1 MIELKQYTGSVI
13 TPTDDALLYDFLLS
27 EQSGIFEGCEVT
39 HLGANQ
45 LQVSAGRGAIRGR
58 VFVIESETILAELSQ
73 TGTLQGRLLVRIDL
87 DNAESPIVLTT
98 QAENILPA
106 LIQED
111 INRGGS
117 IFEMS
122 LATYTAEATQVSD
135 LKNVA
140 TPILFLSNNLY
151 SITLSS
157 SGWALS
163 SIDEVSLNGM
173 YIQQII
179 GVTFTVGQ
187 KVDIAI
193 PPSMM
198 NSIPAGIT
206 TANVNGTVYA
216 VTEFPPD
223 MEVAAQI
230 TVTNVTEG
238 AIA

>member
-1 MIELKQYTGSVI
+1 MAEKPIQ
-13 TPTDDALLYDFLLS
+13 TP
-27 EQSGIFEGCEVT
+27 
-39 HLGANQ
+39 
-45 LQVSAGRGAIRGR
+45 
-58 VFVIESETILAELSQ
+58 
-73 TGTLQGRLLVRIDL
+73 
-87 DNAESPIVLTT
+87 
-98 QAENILPA
+98 LPA
-106 LIQED
+106 DLPTNWGMNQIVSPNGTEVGLTQQHGYNYLSGAVNQAQEA
-111 INRGGS
+111 INTLNEA
-117 IFEMS
+117 FET
-122 LATYTAEATQVSD
+122 LETAVPIYT
-135 LKNVA
+135 
-140 TPILFLSNNLY
+140 
-151 SITLSS
+151 ITLSS

-187 KVDIAI
+187 KVDISI
-193 PPSMM
+193 PPNLM

-216 VTEFPPD
+216 VCEFPPD

>member
-179 GVTFTVGQ
+179 GVTFTANQ
-187 KVDIAI
+187 KVDISI
-193 PPSMM
+193 PPNLM

-216 VTEFPPD
+216 VCEFPPD

>member
-1 MIELKQYTGSVI
+1 MSITNGKYAAPVWEDNSTSTPISAQNLQDMSNTIEK
-13 TPTDDALLYDFLLS
+13 
-27 EQSGIFEGCEVT
+27 
-39 HLGANQ
+39 N
-45 LQVSAGRGAIRGR
+45 QVSI
-58 VFVIESETILAELSQ
+58 
-73 TGTLQGRLLVRIDL
+73 
-87 DNAESPIVLTT
+87 
-98 QAENILPA
+98 
-106 LIQED
+106 
-111 INRGGS
+111 
-117 IFEMS
+117 
-122 LATYTAEATQVSD
+122 YT
-135 LKNVA
+135 
-140 TPILFLSNNLY
+140 
-151 SITLSS
+151 ITLSS

-193 PPSMM
+193 APNLM

-216 VTEFPPD
+216 VCEFPPD